1 MDAKIIGLLDVNISK
16 KSSSRHWTSR
26 KSCFVHGPCYAGHS
40 SVETSTEK
48 ISPAALDARQQE
60 CTCFSGLVDDR
71 CSFPWLRDKGSN
83 LATSHFLARKN
94 SRWRMA
100 NGTQTPALCWFQH
113 QCHFFSTLWRADRAD
128 PVCKVSLEMQKWW
141 DDLGWTQ
148 LADTRC

>member
-1 MDAKIIGLLDVNISK
+1 MLKLLDYWMWISARNRLADTERHA
-16 KSSSRHWTSR
+16 SRALYMVLAMLVIRQW
-26 KSCFVHGPCYAGHS
+26 KPPLK
-40 SVETSTEK
+40 K